1 MSIRPGSLSESRS
14 LFRRA
19 ENDEARP
26 EGQESVIDAASSFDG
41 LFRVGNHLRIEG
53 EAKGEIQC
61 EGTLTVAEGATV
73 EAKVTAV
80 NVVVAGTL
88 SGEITC
94 RERLQ
99 ILPSGRLSGTVTTSA
114 LVIQEGALYEG
125 ELHMRTGPAAEARPQ
140 PVAARVAPA
149 SGRGRGSASANTSTS
164 NGRNAETEPPAA
176 EHD

>member
-1 MSIRPGSLSESRS
+1 MSIRPGSLSEGRG
-14 LFRRA
+14 LYRRT
-19 ENDEARP
+19 ETDEIRP
-26 EGQESVIDAASSFDG
+26 DGQESVIDAASSFDG

-73 EAKVTAV
+73 AARITAV

-88 SGEITC
+88 NGEISC

-99 ILPSGRLSGTVTTSA
+99 ILPSGRVSGTVTTGS

-125 ELHMRTGPAAEARPQ
+125 ELHMRTGSGGGGDTRPQ
-140 PVAARVAPA
+140 PNAARSAPGGA
-149 SGRGRGSASANTSTS
+149 RNRPGGSVT
-164 NGRNAETEPPAA
+164 NGRSPETPPPPPT
-176 EHD
+176 ETT

>member
-14 LFRRA
+14 LFRHA
-19 ENDEARP
+19 ENDDARP
-26 EGQESVIDAASSFDG
+26 EGQESVIDAVSSFDG

-80 NVVVAGTL
+80 NVVVAGVL

-114 LVIQEGALYEG
+114 LIIQEGALYEG

-140 PVAARVAPA
+140 PVAARVAPT
-149 SGRGRGSASANTSTS
+149 SGRGRGSANTSPSTT
-164 NGRNAETEPPAA
+164 NGRNAATEPPAA
-176 EHD
+176 EHE